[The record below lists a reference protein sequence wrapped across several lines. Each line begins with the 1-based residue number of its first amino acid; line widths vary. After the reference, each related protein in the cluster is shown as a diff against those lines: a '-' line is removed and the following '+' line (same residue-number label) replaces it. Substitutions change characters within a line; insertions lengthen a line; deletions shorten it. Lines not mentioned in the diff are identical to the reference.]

1 MIYLELLLSYL
12 KIGFFGFGGGYAML
26 SLISDEIV
34 LKHGWLTAAQFTDII
49 AVSQMTPGP
58 IAINCATYVGYLVT
72 GSVWGSVLTTF
83 AVSLPPITIML
94 FVCMFYLRVRNNV
107 YVKEALA
114 LIKPVTVGMIGAA
127 ALMLCNRQ
135 TFPGG
140 WFSYALFSGAFIAS
154 WQRTHPIAIILV
166 AAVAG
171 MLAELVKNLF

>member
-34 LKHGWLTAAQFTDII
+34 LKHGWLTAAQFTDVI

-94 FVCMFYLRVRNNV
+94 FVSMFYLRVRDNA
-107 YVKEALA
+107 YVKEALT
-114 LIKPVTVGMIGAA
+114 LIKPITIGMIGAA

-135 TFPGG
+135 TFSSG
-140 WFSYALFSGAFIAS
+140 WLSYALFSAAFIAS
-154 WQRTHPIAIILV
+154 WLKIHPIAIILV

-171 MLAELVKNLF
+171 MLDELMKMF

>member
-34 LKHGWLTAAQFTDII
+34 LKHGWLTAAQFTDVI

-83 AVSLPPITIML
+83 AVSLPSITIML
-94 FVCMFYLRVRNNV
+94 FISMFYLRVRENG
-107 YVKEALA
+107 YVREALA
-114 LIKPVTVGMIGAA
+114 LIKPITVGMIGAA
-127 ALMLCNRQ
+127 ALMLCHRQ
-135 TFPGG
+135 TFPHG
-140 WFSYALFSGAFIAS
+140 WFSYILFAAAFIAS
-154 WQRTHPIAIILV
+154 WLKIHPIGIILV
-166 AAVAG
+166 AAAAG
-171 MLAELVKNLF
+171 ILGELF